1 MKHICILE
9 SGCWLKG
16 ILILKLFL
24 TCMSLRL
31 MLNTH
36 THTHTKK
43 CEKEIIL
50 KNMGHIGCD
59 PYNMGHQTVNGPNW
73 LP

>member
-36 THTHTKK
+36 THTHTKMWK
-43 CEKEIIL
+43 RNYFEEYGSYWVWPI
-50 KNMGHIGCD
+50 
-59 PYNMGHQTVNGPNW
+59 
-73 LP
+73 